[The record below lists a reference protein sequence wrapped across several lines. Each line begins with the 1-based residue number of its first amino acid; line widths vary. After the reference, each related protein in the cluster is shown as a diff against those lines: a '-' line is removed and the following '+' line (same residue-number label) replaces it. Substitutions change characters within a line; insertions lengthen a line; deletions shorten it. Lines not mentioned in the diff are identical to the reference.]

1 MNASI
6 HMGAALSDRLTPAQ
20 LSQTIHSGISHARRV
35 GVADWMGAADAL
47 IEEAV
52 AEGTCFSSGELSAY
66 IRTYRP
72 DLVFSANHDIGQHL
86 RQRHQAGTLPHYTG
100 DVAVTQLPRTTLGYS
115 HSPAG
120 INVFVYGPDERS
132 VNTHLFEV
140 DIPRPGGTVPADDA
154 LPPAPTQA
162 TTPVTPTRTA
172 TCAVSPPHD
181 RAGACRS
188 AAVCPPVGLHR
199 PQRAAGPR
207 HLGRRRRLC
216 CPARWHRACHRRCR
230 AQRDQAPAGCL
241 ALPPAVHRTRRQHL
255 RARHQLPHHRRRRRH
270 PHRARLIGAGG
281 GWVECRPARDSTVV
295 SRATVW
301 ARRVVT
307 QPTRGL
313 RAVLDTVVVVPLHY
327 LVWR

>member
-172 TCAVSPPHD
+172 TSRPAPS
-181 RAGACRS
+181 R
-188 AAVCPPVGLHR
+188 HR
-199 PQRAAGPR
+199 TTAQV
-207 HLGRRRRLC
+207 HVDRRLC
-216 CPARWHRACHRRCR
+216 VPRWAFTALSALLGRDISGGDDVYVAQLGGTVHVTVDAAPSAIKHRLVASRCR
-230 AQRDQAPAGCL
+230 LLFTARGDNTFAPGTSYPITVAADGIHIAL
-241 ALPPAVHRTRRQHL
+241 A
-255 RARHQLPHHRRRRRH
+255 
-270 PHRARLIGAGG
+270 
-281 GWVECRPARDSTVV
+281 
-295 SRATVW
+295 
-301 ARRVVT
+301 
-307 QPTRGL
+307 
-313 RAVLDTVVVVPLHY
+313 
-327 LVWR
+327 